1 VLHGRRPGLVGV
13 VFTVELIVIRA
24 MLRPDPPV
32 DRALPPAAVRSR
44 PTDTLQHVSGTLRAE
59 EYVDGVRAGDRTVLA
74 RTITLLESSNPAHR
88 TLAGEVLQELLADSG
103 GAHRVGITGVPGVG
117 KSTFIDQLGVN
128 LTGDGH
134 RVAVLAVD
142 PTSSRTGGSILG
154 DKTRMERLAVDP
166 NAFIRPSPAGSTLG
180 GVTRATRETILVC
193 EAAGFDVVLVE
204 TVGVGQSETVVAG
217 MVDCFLVLML
227 SGAGDDLQGIKKGV
241 LELADVVAINKADGD
256 NVQRAE
262 LAAGEYRTA
271 LHLVGSPTPTWTTPV
286 LTCSA
291 ITNTGLDRVWEQ
303 VALHRTTA
311 IGSGRFEERRRR
323 QQVDWMWSMLDDRLR
338 LALRSEPGV
347 RARLEELELAVESG
361 RMPATVA
368 VDELWDRFRS
378 G

>member
-24 MLRPDPPV
+24 MLRPGPPV

-44 PTDTLQHVSGTLRAE
+44 PTGTLQHVSGTLRAE

-154 DKTRMERLAVDP
+154 DKTRMERLSVDP
-166 NAFIRPSPAGSTLG
+166 EAYIRPSPSGGTLG
-180 GVTRATRETILVC
+180 GVARKTREAMLLC
-193 EAAGFDVVLVE
+193 EAAGFDVVIVE
-204 TVGVGQSETVVAG
+204 TVGVGQSETVVAD
-217 MVDCFLVLML
+217 MVDLFMAVLIP
-227 SGAGDDLQGIKKGV
+227 GGGDELQGIKKG
-241 LELADVVAINKADGD
+241 LIEIADLILINKADAD
-256 NVQRAE
+256 PPRAE
-262 LAAGEYRTA
+262 RSAREYRTA
-271 LHLVGSPTPTWTTPV
+271 LHILTPASPDWTPPV
-286 LTCSA
+286 LTASGL
-291 ITNTGLDRVWEQ
+291 NNSGLDLLW
-303 VALHRTTA
+303 
-311 IGSGRFEERRRR
+311 
-323 QQVDWMWSMLDDRLR
+323 QQVERHRDIMTANGERAARRAGQNARWMWAMVMGRLEDAFR
-338 LALRSEPGV
+338 AQPDVAALSPDLEAQV
-347 RARLEELELAVESG
+347 RAGQIPASAAAD
-361 RMPATVA
+361 RMLKAFG
-368 VDELWDRFRS
+368 L
-378 G
+378 